1 MYISNTPPEI
11 ITYDNGLTVVAL
23 GNLHYPVKSKR
34 AAQAMIRRIEK
45 QKKFQEIFNAANAEW
60 DRVCGT
66 GTGIT
71 QEQIFG
77 THGLV
82 PSQKQNYGVFWKLA

>member
-1 MYISNTPPEI
+1 MEI
-11 ITYDNGLTVVAL
+11 ITYENGLTVVAI

-34 AAQAMIRRIEK
+34 AGQAMIRRIEK
-45 QKKFQEIFNAANAEW
+45 ENKFKKIYNAAYAEW
-60 DRVCGT
+60 ERVCGK